1 MDPRERASKMPRGA
15 IFCPHCERYLM
26 KKTYRRHKFLY
37 FDDVAKKWTTQYQA
51 AGDDEA
57 FDEVDFLADQEPI
70 EMNVTRESEKEEP
83 PLVDLISLRIW
94 T

>member
-1 MDPRERASKMPRGA
+1 
-15 IFCPHCERYLM
+15 M

-57 FDEVDFLADQEPI
+57 LDEVDFRGVARNLGKRVLDYKILSHAHLLP
-70 EMNVTRESEKEEP
+70 VRSKFK
-83 PLVDLISLRIW
+83 LS
-94 T
+94 